1 MKDLTIYLIE
11 AEQKPKVQEPGET
24 YVAIEVVTPD
34 KNSEDPTKT
43 KSSRRVVSYNT
54 YMDMKSTGRMSNGTR
69 VLSVNSLGPSCPSK
83 EKAQEYTKK

>member
-1 MKDLTIYLIE
+1 MKDLTSYLIE
-11 AEQKPKVQEPGET
+11 TEQKPGET